1 MVPDPIALVDEELRI
16 YWIENL
22 LTGDASFMPP
32 IATTN
37 TMARASL
44 VDECDGASIRDR
56 SA

>member
-16 YWIENL
+16 YWIESL